1 MSVSIKDNKETSII
15 NIVIEKKDYENKVS
29 SILND
34 YRKRANIPGF
44 RKGFVPMGMIKKQY
58 EIPVKVD
65 EINKV
70 VQKKLSEFID
80 ENKISLLG
88 TPIPIENEKIDWK
101 SDVLNLDFEIAK
113 TPEFKINYKFKKA
126 VPYYK
131 ITADKKMIDNQ
142 VDSIRKQYGK
152 IISLKKPEKESNIV
166 CTISSESIDY
176 SKDLNLP
183 TDKLKSKFLKE
194 IEKIKIG
201 SQIEIKINDIMEKSE
216 E

>member
-101 SDVLNLDFEIAK
+101 SDVLNLIVSFE
-113 TPEFKINYKFKKA
+113 
-126 VPYYK
+126 
-131 ITADKKMIDNQ
+131 
-142 VDSIRKQYGK
+142 R
-152 IISLKKPEKESNIV
+152 
-166 CTISSESIDY
+166 
-176 SKDLNLP
+176 
-183 TDKLKSKFLKE
+183 
-194 IEKIKIG
+194 
-201 SQIEIKINDIMEKSE
+201 
-216 E
+216 

>member
-15 NIVIEKKDYENKVS
+15 NIVIEKKDYEDKVS

-88 TPIPIENEKIDWK
+88 TPIPIENEKIDLTFSLGHLNRLCMTSK
-101 SDVLNLDFEIAK
+101 LTDEIEMNLSDNS
-113 TPEFKINYKFKKA
+113 PMKINY
-126 VPYYK
+126 
-131 ITADKKMIDNQ
+131 
-142 VDSIRKQYGK
+142 
-152 IISLKKPEKESNIV
+152 SLGENSHLTFHIAP
-166 CTISSESIDY
+166 
-176 SKDLNLP
+176 
-183 TDKLKSKFLKE
+183 
-194 IEKIKIG
+194 
-201 SQIEIKINDIMEKSE
+201 KINDF
-216 E
+216 

>member
-70 VQKKLSEFID
+70 VQKNYQNSLMKTRFLYWVLQ
-80 ENKISLLG
+80 SLL
-88 TPIPIENEKIDWK
+88 KM
-101 SDVLNLDFEIAK
+101 
-113 TPEFKINYKFKKA
+113 KK
-126 VPYYK
+126 
-131 ITADKKMIDNQ
+131 
-142 VDSIRKQYGK
+142 
-152 IISLKKPEKESNIV
+152 
-166 CTISSESIDY
+166 
-176 SKDLNLP
+176 
-183 TDKLKSKFLKE
+183 
-194 IEKIKIG
+194 
-201 SQIEIKINDIMEKSE
+201 
-216 E
+216 

>member
-88 TPIPIENEKIDWK
+88 TPIPIENEKIDYFLTHYLFGVNDNELEMKGFVSWY
-101 SDVLNLDFEIAK
+101 DV
-113 TPEFKINYKFKKA
+113 
-126 VPYYK
+126 
-131 ITADKKMIDNQ
+131 
-142 VDSIRKQYGK
+142 
-152 IISLKKPEKESNIV
+152 IV
-166 CTISSESIDY
+166 ND
-176 SKDLNLP
+176 
-183 TDKLKSKFLKE
+183 
-194 IEKIKIG
+194 IKIG
-201 SQIEIKINDIMEKSE
+201 SIYIKKK
-216 E
+216 

>member
-1 MSVSIKDNKETSII
+1 MKIDLNKKNKDIS
-15 NIVIEKKDYENKVS
+15 VIEIEISPNDYQEKVQN
-29 SILND
+29 ILND
-34 YRKRANIPGF
+34 YRKKANIPGF

-88 TPIPIENEKIDWK
+88 TPIPVENEKIDWK

-126 VPYYK
+126 VPYL
-131 ITADKKMIDNQ
+131 
-142 VDSIRKQYGK
+142 
-152 IISLKKPEKESNIV
+152 SLIH
-166 CTISSESIDY
+166 I
-176 SKDLNLP
+176 
-183 TDKLKSKFLKE
+183 
-194 IEKIKIG
+194 
-201 SQIEIKINDIMEKSE
+201 
-216 E
+216 